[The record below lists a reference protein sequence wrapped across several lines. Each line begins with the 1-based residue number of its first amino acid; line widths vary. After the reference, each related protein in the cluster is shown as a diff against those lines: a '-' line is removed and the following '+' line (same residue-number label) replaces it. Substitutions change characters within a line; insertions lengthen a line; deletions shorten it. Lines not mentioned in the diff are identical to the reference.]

1 VRPVVQEPIQPAL
14 GRFRRAGPAAGRRAR
29 SRRPGQRAGD
39 RAPGAGSRA
48 AAERL
53 LAGLAAADARPGP
66 RPAPL
71 AQAPAGDRQ
80 RHAGGAAVRLPP
92 LLPAAA
98 VHAGGADAGDG
109 AGHRPLAARGG
120 TSNDP
125 ACPQPPR
132 AVGGGRPVLDRVQ
145 RRDLAALAAL
155 AAGLALVLLDTP
167 STAPTAPDPRRGNLV
182 AAVSAFTCAF
192 MMIGLRWLSR
202 ATADGGAGAAAVVL
216 GNVFAF
222 ASMLPWAVPAH
233 GARPLD
239 WALLG
244 YLGVFQIGVA
254 YKLLLSALR
263 HVPALEA
270 SLLLFVEPVLSPVWA
285 WLFHG
290 ERPGPWTLAGGALIL
305 MTTAWRGWSERS
317 GPLPVTPPP
326 E

>member
-1 VRPVVQEPIQPAL
+1 MTPRT
-14 GRFRRAGPAAGRRAR
+14 R
-29 SRRPGQRAGD
+29 SRL
-39 RAPGAGSRA
+39 
-48 AAERL
+48 EL
-53 LAGLAAADARPGP
+53 
-66 RPAPL
+66 
-71 AQAPAGDRQ
+71 
-80 RHAGGAAVRLPP
+80 V
-92 LLPAAA
+92 AAA
-98 VHAGGADAGDG
+98 VLFSTAGAAIKACALTSAQVASFRAGVAALAVVVLIRSARRG
-109 AGHRPLAARGG
+109 VSGRAAGVGVAYAVTVVLFVLANRLTTAASTIFLQATSPLYIVLLQRWLLRERAR
-120 TSNDP
+120 
-125 ACPQPPR
+125 
-132 AVGGGRPVLDRVQ
+132 
-145 RRDLAALAAL
+145 RRDLAALVAL

-167 STAPTAPDPRRGNLV
+167 SSAPTAPDPRRGNVL

-202 ATADGGAGAAAVVL
+202 SRPDAGAGAAAVVL

-222 ASMLPWAVPAH
+222 ASVLPWAVPVH

-285 WLFHG
+285 WLFHD

-305 MTTAWRGWSERS
+305 LTTAWRGWSERS

>member
-1 VRPVVQEPIQPAL
+1 MTP
-14 GRFRRAGPAAGRRAR
+14 RAR
-29 SRRPGQRAGD
+29 SRL
-39 RAPGAGSRA
+39 
-48 AAERL
+48 EL
-53 LAGLAAADARPGP
+53 LAAAVLFSTA
-66 RPAPL
+66 
-71 AQAPAGDRQ
+71 
-80 RHAGGAAVRLPP
+80 GAAIKACSLGAAQVAGFRAGVAALAV
-92 LLPAAA
+92 LALVPAARRGFSARAA
-98 VHAGGADAGDG
+98 VVGVAYAATVVLFVI
-109 AGHRPLAARGG
+109 ANRLTTAASTIFLQATSPLYI
-120 TSNDP
+120 
-125 ACPQPPR
+125 
-132 AVGGGRPVLDRVQ
+132 VLLQRWLLRERVE

-167 STAPTAPDPRRGNLV
+167 PFAPTAPDPRRGNLV
-182 AAVSAFTCAF
+182 AAASALTCAF
-192 MMIGLRWLSR
+192 MMIGLRWLAR
-202 ATADGGAGAAAVVL
+202 ARADGGAGAAAVVL

-222 ASMLPWAVPAH
+222 ASTLPWAVSVH

-239 WALLG
+239 WALLV
-244 YLGVFQIGVA
+244 YLGVFQIGLA

-305 MTTAWRGWSERS
+305 VTTAWRGWTEKS

>member
-1 VRPVVQEPIQPAL
+1 MTPRT
-14 GRFRRAGPAAGRRAR
+14 R
-29 SRRPGQRAGD
+29 SRL
-39 RAPGAGSRA
+39 
-48 AAERL
+48 EL
-53 LAGLAAADARPGP
+53 
-66 RPAPL
+66 
-71 AQAPAGDRQ
+71 
-80 RHAGGAAVRLPP
+80 V
-92 LLPAAA
+92 AAA
-98 VHAGGADAGDG
+98 VLFSTAGAAIKASALTSAQVASFRAGVAALAVLALVG
-109 AGHRPLAARGG
+109 AARRGFSG
-120 TSNDP
+120 RAALVGVTYAATVVLFVLANRLTTAASTIFIQATSP
-125 ACPQPPR
+125 LYI
-132 AVGGGRPVLDRVQ
+132 VLLQRWLLRERVE
-145 RRDLAALAAL
+145 RRDLAALVAL

-167 STAPTAPDPRRGNLV
+167 SSAPSAPDPRRGNVL

-202 ATADGGAGAAAVVL
+202 SRPDAGAGAAAVVL

-222 ASMLPWAVPAH
+222 ASVLPWAVPVH

-285 WLFHG
+285 WLFHD

-305 MTTAWRGWSERS
+305 LTTAWRGWSERS

>member
-1 VRPVVQEPIQPAL
+1 MTP
-14 GRFRRAGPAAGRRAR
+14 RAR
-29 SRRPGQRAGD
+29 SRL
-39 RAPGAGSRA
+39 
-48 AAERL
+48 EL
-53 LAGLAAADARPGP
+53 LAAAVLFSTA
-66 RPAPL
+66 
-71 AQAPAGDRQ
+71 
-80 RHAGGAAVRLPP
+80 GAAIKACALGAAPVAGFRAGVAALAV
-92 LLPAAA
+92 LALVPAARRGFSARAA
-98 VHAGGADAGDG
+98 VVGVAYAVTVVLFVLANRLTT
-109 AGHRPLAARGG
+109 AASTIFLQATSPLYI
-120 TSNDP
+120 
-125 ACPQPPR
+125 
-132 AVGGGRPVLDRVQ
+132 VLLQRWLLRERVE